1 MCICSGR
8 PFSDPSG
15 SKSGARARAAPMQP
29 GSAQRSGAPRPTAFR
44 AWWWS
49 MGGWGNGVLRA
60 PWTGR
65 TALAACWKRKRPLGA
80 VTPEP
85 GVPKA
90 EVRLMEEAA
99 TGCSQSL
106 VRQKLLR
113 GHSGLSS
120 RSSALPSSYLLFVLQ
135 RLPSPYYT
143 LAVEVRASPG
153 DICPC
158 DGPSH

>member
-1 MCICSGR
+1 
-8 PFSDPSG
+8 
-15 SKSGARARAAPMQP
+15 
-29 GSAQRSGAPRPTAFR
+29 
-44 AWWWS
+44 
-49 MGGWGNGVLRA
+49 
-60 PWTGR
+60 
-65 TALAACWKRKRPLGA
+65 
-80 VTPEP
+80 
-85 GVPKA
+85 
-90 EVRLMEEAA
+90 MEEAA

-120 RSSALPSSYLLFVLQ
+120 RSSALPSSYLLFVLH
-135 RLPSPYYT
+135 RLPSPYYA